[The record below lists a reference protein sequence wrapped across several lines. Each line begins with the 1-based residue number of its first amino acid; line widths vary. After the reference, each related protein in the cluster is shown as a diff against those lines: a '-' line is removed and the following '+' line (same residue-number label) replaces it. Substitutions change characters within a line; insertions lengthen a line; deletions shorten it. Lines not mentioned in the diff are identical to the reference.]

1 VTVGR
6 PFRVVRE
13 GVAMSTLEAADLV
26 GLTESA
32 YIVLE
37 GDRRP
42 CTELERRLVTQAFA
56 SLIVDSRAV
65 VTQDS

>member
-1 VTVGR
+1 VSVGL

-13 GVAMSTLEAADLV
+13 GAVLSTLDAANLV

-37 GDRRP
+37 GDHRP